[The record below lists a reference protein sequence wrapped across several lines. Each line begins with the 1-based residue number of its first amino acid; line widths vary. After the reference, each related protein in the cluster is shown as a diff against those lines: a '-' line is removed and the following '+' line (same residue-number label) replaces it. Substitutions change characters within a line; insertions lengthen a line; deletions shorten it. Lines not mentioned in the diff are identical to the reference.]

1 MHMYI
6 RKIILF
12 CILLFTTLIFTAE
25 AQNKKEINKPWEHG
39 KLSISENKRYLIHED
54 GTPFFWLG
62 DTGWLLPKRL
72 DQDEAAYYLSKA
84 HNAGYNVVQIQ
95 TTNAVPT
102 MNSYGQYSM
111 PDGFNFKNINQK
123 GVYGYW
129 DHMDYIIKRAEQQG
143 IYVAMVCIWGSV
155 VRSGQMS
162 VDDAK
167 KYGTFLGERYKDS
180 PNIIWVIGGDTYA
193 DRNQEI
199 WEALAQS
206 IRKADRNHLMT
217 FHPFGRTSS
226 ATHLNDKEWMD
237 FNMYQSGHR
246 RYGQKRGDGSYT
258 IEGNTEEDNW
268 RYVEEAL
275 AMDNLKPILDAEP
288 SYEGIPQG
296 LHNPAEPL
304 WTADDV
310 RRYAYWSVFAGSF
323 GHTYG
328 HNNIMQFAKPGTGGA
343 YGADPIEKPWY
354 IAMKDDGFNQMKY
367 LKNLILTFP
376 YSERVPDQSVI
387 AGMNGNRYDRLI
399 ATRGDDYLLVYN
411 YTNKPMSIDLTK
423 ISGDKKQ
430 AWWYNPKNGHL
441 SYIGEYDNQITPF
454 AFDGAYGNG
463 NDQVLIAIDA
473 TKNYL
478 LPDWKQLPV
487 KE

>member
-39 KLSISENKRYLIHED
+39 KLQISENKRYLIHED

-217 FHPFGRTSS
+217 FHPFGRT
-226 ATHLNDKEWMD
+226 
-237 FNMYQSGHR
+237 
-246 RYGQKRGDGSYT
+246 
-258 IEGNTEEDNW
+258 
-268 RYVEEAL
+268 
-275 AMDNLKPILDAEP
+275 
-288 SYEGIPQG
+288 
-296 LHNPAEPL
+296 
-304 WTADDV
+304 
-310 RRYAYWSVFAGSF
+310 
-323 GHTYG
+323 
-328 HNNIMQFAKPGTGGA
+328 
-343 YGADPIEKPWY
+343 
-354 IAMKDDGFNQMKY
+354 
-367 LKNLILTFP
+367 
-376 YSERVPDQSVI
+376 
-387 AGMNGNRYDRLI
+387 
-399 ATRGDDYLLVYN
+399 
-411 YTNKPMSIDLTK
+411 
-423 ISGDKKQ
+423 
-430 AWWYNPKNGHL
+430 
-441 SYIGEYDNQITPF
+441 
-454 AFDGAYGNG
+454 
-463 NDQVLIAIDA
+463 
-473 TKNYL
+473 
-478 LPDWKQLPV
+478 
-487 KE
+487 